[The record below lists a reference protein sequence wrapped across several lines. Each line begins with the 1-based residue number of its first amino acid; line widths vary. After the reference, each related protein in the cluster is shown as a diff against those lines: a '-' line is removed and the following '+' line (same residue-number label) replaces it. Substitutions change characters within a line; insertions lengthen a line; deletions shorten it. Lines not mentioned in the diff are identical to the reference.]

1 MTIVLHS
8 TKTYNNCMKN
18 TIMLQITYGIVMNLV
33 SKLVIMVEEGF
44 LQKKG
49 SHYVYGLIPKAHE
62 WMLVL
67 ACFNAIGPKH
77 TFLVFTFSK
86 AIVACIIT

>member
-1 MTIVLHS
+1 
-8 TKTYNNCMKN
+8 MKN
-18 TIMLQITYGIVMNLV
+18 TIMFQITYGVAMNLV

-44 LQKKG
+44 LKKKG

-67 ACFNAIGPKH
+67 ACFNAIGLEH

>member
-1 MTIVLHS
+1 M
-8 TKTYNNCMKN
+8 
-18 TIMLQITYGIVMNLV
+18 
-33 SKLVIMVEEGF
+33 
-44 LQKKG
+44 QKKG

-67 ACFNAIGPKH
+67 AYFNAIGPKH